1 MLIGI
6 QKPYGV
12 EFRAYKYNSETEWF
26 DFQPDFKLK
35 NEEQKDIKVNVK
47 VAAST

>member
-1 MLIGI
+1 VLIGI

-12 EFRAYKYNSETEWF
+12 EFRAYNYNSETGWF